1 MPKDL
6 SFNVELH
13 ATDGQPV
20 TLPQGTAV
28 TDAQFVRDGADLYLQ
43 MPDGQTVKID
53 GYFDAQPAPDLVT
66 QGGAH
71 VTPELVQAFLPPQHP
86 GEYAQNQPAATAT
99 DVTPVGK
106 ITEIVGDV
114 TITRADGSKIKA
126 VLGTEIYEGDVI
138 ETSAKGAVNILFS
151 DNTTFSISESA
162 RMSVDEFSY
171 NAADHEG
178 TSFFSMLKGLFVYTS
193 GLIGK
198 EDPGQV
204 SINTPVGS
212 IGIRGTVVAG
222 NIQPE
227 GQESTITVVDGAIVI
242 TNGGGTLQMSDAF
255 DTATLTSYSLA
266 PLDSGTMGTDAF
278 MATYSTLQP
287 VAGPTFD
294 GVSNGTYQAPANDG
308 GTTTTPDSGGTQ
320 TAPDGG
326 STTSPDSGG
335 TTPNPDSGTT
345 TSPDGGTAPAQDS
358 GTQQLQ
364 APTQDGTQA
373 PAPEQGSSFDS
384 QTGQTTF
391 GSTGT
396 TTFSGTTG
404 GTTGTSTGG
413 GTGGTTDTTGQTGGT
428 QTATGGGGTGGTTA
442 APLAAGFQFSTLY
455 TNGTAPVGDDGIPV
469 LGLGWPGTPV
479 DIGTV
484 TWNTANPVTV
494 SVSGLDGSNDYL
506 GREAV
511 YNTAT
516 TGDDFDV
523 TAGATL
529 VPIFH
534 FDTATNTLQ
543 LVNPA
548 GALNGIN
555 GPYNFT
561 VTVTDTVT
569 GASANHN
576 FVVLVNDPGYAVFVG
591 DVGTGLFPAGPSTV
605 DWINGTSGNDLIWGR
620 DGDDHLFGLGGNDKI
635 IGDAGDDQIYQNS
648 GGHAKM
654 YGGDG
659 DDILYA
665 KSNTM
670 FNATLDY
677 YDGGNDYDVLKI
689 GEAINGGTRE
699 VFDLSG
705 LSNIVNMEEIKIVA
719 ADDGFSIGNDLILN
733 LSDVFS
739 MTDAGNS
746 LLIMNDGGGTYSSN
760 LTVNTLGMTNL
771 SQTVLGGPTNDL
783 QITGDLIS
791 NGQTVTLVIQQG
803 TNPVVNGVVV
813 TVN

>member
-6 SFNVELH
+6 SFDVALK

-20 TLPQGTAV
+20 KLPDGATV
-28 TDAQFVRDGADLYLQ
+28 TDAQFVRDGGDLFLQ
-43 MPDGQTVKID
+43 MPSGQTVKIE
-53 GYFDAQPAPDLVT
+53 GYFDHQPSPEIVT

-71 VTPELVQAFLPPQHP
+71 ISPELVQAFLPPQHP
-86 GEYAQNQPAATAT
+86 GEYAQNQTANT
-99 DVTPVGK
+99 ANDATPVGK
-106 ITEIVGDV
+106 ITEIVGEV
-114 TITRADGSKIKA
+114 TITHADGTKVKA
-126 VLGTEIYEGDVI
+126 TLGSPIYEGDII
-138 ETSAKGAVNILFS
+138 ETSAKGGVNILFS

-162 RMSVDEFSY
+162 RLSVDEFTF
-171 NAADHEG
+171 NAADNEG
-178 TSFFSMLKGLFVYTS
+178 TSFFSMLQGLFVYTS

-227 GQESTITVVDGAIVI
+227 GQESTITVIDGSIVI

-266 PLDSGTMGTDAF
+266 PTDSGTMGMEAF
-278 MATYSTLQP
+278 MTTYGSLQP
-287 VAGPTFD
+287 VAGSTFNS
-294 GVSNGTYQAPANDG
+294 VSNGTYQSPANDG
-308 GTTTTPDSGGTQ
+308 GTTTTTTPDSGGTQ
-320 TAPDGG
+320 QQTAPDGG
-326 STTSPDSGG
+326 STT
-335 TTPNPDSGTT
+335 NPDGT
-345 TSPDGGTAPAQDS
+345 TAPAPNNN

-364 APTQDGTQA
+364 MPVQDGLQQQA
-373 PAPEQGSSFDS
+373 PAPEQGSTFGT

-391 GSTGT
+391 GGT
-396 TTFSGTTG
+396 TTTTFGGGGTSGTGTTTG
-404 GTTGTSTGG
+404 GTTGA
-413 GTGGTTDTTGQTGGT
+413 TGGTSDGTTQAGT
-428 QTATGGGGTGGTTA
+428 QTATSGGTSGA
-442 APLAAGFQFSTLY
+442 AALTAGFMFSTLY
-455 TNGTAPVGDDGIPV
+455 TNGTPQVSDDGIPV
-469 LGLGWPGTPV
+469 LGLGWPGGTV

-484 TWNTANPVTV
+484 TWQNTLNPVTV
-494 SVSGLDGSNDYL
+494 SVSGLDGSNNYL
-506 GREAV
+506 AREAV

-516 TGDDFDV
+516 TGDPYDV
-523 TAGATL
+523 NGSAST

-534 FDTATNTLQ
+534 FDSGTNTLQ

-576 FVVLVNDPGYAVFVG
+576 FVVLVKDPGYAVFIG
-591 DVGTGLFPAGPSTV
+591 DVGGSGIFPAGTATNDV
-605 DWINGTSGNDLIWGR
+605 INGTSGNDLIWGR
-620 DGDDHLFGLGGNDKI
+620 SGDDMLFGLGGNDKI
-635 IGDAGDDQIYQNS
+635 IGDAGNDQLFQNA
-648 GGHAKM
+648 GGHALM

-659 DDILYA
+659 NDQMFA
-665 KSNTM
+665 KTPGM

-677 YDGGNDYDVLKI
+677 YDGGNGYDVLKI
-689 GEAINGGTRE
+689 GEAAAGGTRA

-705 LSNIVNMEEIKIVA
+705 LSNIVNIEEISIVA
-719 ADDGFSIGNDLILN
+719 ADNGFSIGNDLVLN

-746 LLIMNDGGGTYSSN
+746 LLILNDGGGVYSSN
-760 LTVNTLGMTNL
+760 LTVNTLGMTNVI
-771 SQTVLGGPTNDL
+771 QTPLGGSTNDL

-803 TNPVVNGVVV
+803 ISPAINGVVV